1 MSGIPAGEKCEWC
14 DRLAEYE
21 TDEYYL
27 CEEHH
32 DQHVDGARGK
42 D

>member
-1 MSGIPAGEKCEWC
+1 MSDIPEGTSCEWC
-14 DRLAEYE
+14 DNPAEFE

-32 DQHVDGARGK
+32 DQHVDVYRS
-42 D
+42 DD